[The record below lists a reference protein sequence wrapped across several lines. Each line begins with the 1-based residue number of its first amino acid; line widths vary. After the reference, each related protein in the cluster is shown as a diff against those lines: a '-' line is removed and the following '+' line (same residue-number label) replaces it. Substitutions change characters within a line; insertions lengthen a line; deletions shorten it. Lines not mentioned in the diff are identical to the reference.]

1 MLKRSI
7 AILLASFVLSPAFA
21 NTTVDIA
28 TCTDLTGSAFYH
40 GAALLERKDQGW
52 EKDSIKGGRTTFKK
66 QMDGKYDILIMDVRK
81 ALFSLRQDGG
91 EVILIRRG
99 EKDATFLHMYPGKV
113 IEIYTLWQDLDGVNR
128 FDLLSSKGGDGMPI
142 HKSSV
147 MTGICSDINF
157 EAIN

>member
-52 EKDSIKGGRTTFKK
+52 TKDEIKGGRTTFKK
-66 QMDGKYDILIMDVRK
+66 QKDGKYDILILDAMKTLYSV
-81 ALFSLRQDGG
+81 RQDGG
-91 EVILIRRG
+91 EVILLRRG
-99 EKDATFLHMYPGKV
+99 KKDATFLHVHPGMV
-113 IEIYTLWQDLDGVNR
+113 VEIYTLWKDLDGVNR
-128 FDLLSSKGGDGMPI
+128 FDLLSSKGGDGMLI

-147 MTGICSDINF
+147 MVGLCNDINF
-157 EAIN
+157 AVIN